1 MAADCRVPNG
11 DTRCEGYR
19 REESQ
24 DFVADT
30 VEIRH
35 AFQKPGDVEVRVCED
50 FRIGNMIV
58 NFGAETSLNR
68 WVLGKQVGGPGQCRG
83 CSFVTV
89 LVSFA
94 SEQT

>member
-1 MAADCRVPNG
+1 
-11 DTRCEGYR
+11 
-19 REESQ
+19 
-24 DFVADT
+24 
-30 VEIRH
+30 
-35 AFQKPGDVEVRVCED
+35 
-50 FRIGNMIV
+50 MIV